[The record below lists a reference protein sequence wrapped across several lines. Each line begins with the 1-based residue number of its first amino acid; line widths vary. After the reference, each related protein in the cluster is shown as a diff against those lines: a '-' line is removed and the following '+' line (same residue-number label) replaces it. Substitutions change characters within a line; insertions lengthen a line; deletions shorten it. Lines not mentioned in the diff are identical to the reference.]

1 MSNPTGS
8 YTEETQ
14 LQAFRNWCNKHLETV
29 DEHIDNLETDF
40 SNGLKLI
47 ALVEALS
54 KKNVPGNQQKSGLPT
69 DRIRRLDVVSMALAF
84 LKDTEHVPL
93 IGIGKENIVD
103 GDRKYILGLVWQLI
117 QHYSKLGGGRGGQ
130 GGGPTTSKQPSLK
143 ERLLEWLREKLP
155 SPNIS
160 NFKKDWQDGRA
171 LGALIDVL
179 VPGAFP
185 DWQVWKKEDAR
196 GNIAEAMDFADN
208 WLNVYK
214 LVNADN
220 IVNPQTDENA
230 IITYIEQFSRCT
242 PNEIFSGQKG
252 LERSTALL
260 QYIRSDQSKVDF
272 QGGNLSLPE
281 IGVKCEIPE
290 GAFGK
295 DIPAVNVSM
304 SIQENIDDFP
314 PIDPD
319 HLMITPIVSCTAGE
333 IESFDKPVTITLPHS
348 VESFKD
354 FDISK
359 LDDDDIN
366 LWFKS
371 KQGVWQ
377 KVPGTN
383 AGDITQG
390 VRLKSLTESKAMLE
404 TEHFSWF
411 ALSSFRSFKMK
422 LLMFVPQAVD
432 IAEMPENQCVYVTVY
447 AVHKSRVEEIR
458 MKQCG
463 KQCVECAEEQTIKV
477 RGKQKDLAITLKE
490 IEPESWKVSQRVE
503 QIPHVQLR
511 AGDSGSTCQFRFEK
525 PTNMNYVELRGRYDV
540 QQQDTKYVI
549 KGRYFDINMFPAKL
563 PMTLSKGTRIDPKID
578 ETGITFTG
586 MSERKPAPDHSEVLK
601 EFADAV
607 KQGAKPLVLKRKI
620 LQASIQILCC
630 SESLTKRNITSILIW
645 LKGDRSLSSEDVER
659 ILKDPIRFTTQDQID
674 KLLDMLHRKPVEAY
688 FNFMDA
694 LYSQSPDLYGEV
706 RKIQQEEI
714 RQIQQEKT
722 EDDTQA
728 HQTTYDEPQ
737 PAATTQDIIG
747 ASKGQKAT
755 VIFHYQAGDDTDIT
769 LIPGD
774 IITNIEQI
782 QDGTGWW
789 QGTAPDGSFGLF
801 PANFV
806 ELCKTENDAAPT
818 QTTYDEPQPA
828 VTPVPQETSGSEGQ
842 KATAIHH
849 YQSADDTDITLNP
862 GDIITNI
869 ERIQNDTGWWQGR
882 APDGSFGLFPAHF
895 VELRKTEN
903 DAAPAQTTYDEPQPA
918 VTPVPQE
925 TRGGEGQKATAI
937 HHYQSADN
945 TDITLNPGDIIT
957 NIEQI
962 QDDTGWWQGRAP
974 DGSFGLFPA
983 NFVELCK
990 TKNDA
995 APAQTTYDEPP
1006 LAVTPVPQE
1015 TSGDEGQKA
1024 TAIHHYQSA
1033 DNTDITLNPGD
1044 IITNIEQIQD
1054 DTGWW
1059 QGRAPDGSFGLFPAN
1074 FVELCKTENDGAP
1087 AQTTYDEPQPAVTP
1101 VPQETSGSEGQ
1112 NATVIHRYQ
1121 SADNTDITLN
1131 PGDIITNIEQIQDDT
1146 GWWQGRAPDGSFG
1159 LFPAHFVELCKTEND
1174 AAPAQTTN
1182 DEPQPAVTPVPQKTR
1197 GSEGQKATALY
1208 HYQAARDD
1216 EITLNPGDIITNI
1229 EQLDQSWWEGTG
1241 PDGSCGLFPANY
1253 VELCKTEN
1261 DMTWKYM
1268 HTIDTSGYVYA
1279 CQMITQS
1286 HLAICMKGR
1295 VEVYAVFADS
1305 SHLAYTVSSQ
1315 EWEGKDV
1322 RGVAV
1327 SKSALPDNMLVI
1339 CQRIPYVYQYPC
1351 RKSKEQ
1357 VKKYKIEG
1365 NMGDPFCI
1373 VANASVAVIRMS
1385 SGNSFIVCR
1394 LPQFTHQTHVKID
1407 IDPYH
1412 FSITS
1417 DYLLVMGAKRM
1428 AVRAMSDVMHDV
1440 CRIDSPDGCEFTS
1453 VSFRENDRQIYAA
1466 CIQGD
1471 WPDYKGCVY
1480 KYTWDGVGKP
1490 EYINSGCIIDGLGEV
1505 GYKALTVTSGMLLV
1519 GQYDDKNVKIF
1530 KLQ

>member
-849 YQSADDTDITLNP
+849 YQS
-862 GDIITNI
+862 
-869 ERIQNDTGWWQGR
+869 
-882 APDGSFGLFPAHF
+882 
-895 VELRKTEN
+895 
-903 DAAPAQTTYDEPQPA
+903 
-918 VTPVPQE
+918 
-925 TRGGEGQKATAI
+925 
-937 HHYQSADN
+937 
-945 TDITLNPGDIIT
+945 
-957 NIEQI
+957 
-962 QDDTGWWQGRAP
+962 
-974 DGSFGLFPA
+974 
-983 NFVELCK
+983 
-990 TKNDA
+990 
-995 APAQTTYDEPP
+995 
-1006 LAVTPVPQE
+1006 
-1015 TSGDEGQKA
+1015 
-1024 TAIHHYQSA
+1024 
-1033 DNTDITLNPGD
+1033 
-1044 IITNIEQIQD
+1044 
-1054 DTGWW
+1054 
-1059 QGRAPDGSFGLFPAN
+1059 
-1074 FVELCKTENDGAP
+1074 DGAP